1 MEKKKIVVMLFDS
14 NFLVHKIEF
23 TTVLKSKSKGM
34 NRRVKLFIESA
45 SLFRLKNKELL
56 LEDSQYFPFFQFPV
70 NIARYLLI
78 V

>member
-1 MEKKKIVVMLFDS
+1 MEKKIVAMLFDS

-34 NRRVKLFIESA
+34 NWRVEFFIESA
-45 SLFRLKNKELL
+45 SLFHLKNKELL
-56 LEDSQYFPFFQFPV
+56 SEDSQYFPFFQFPV

>member
-1 MEKKKIVVMLFDS
+1 MTRR
-14 NFLVHKIEF
+14 IE
-23 TTVLKSKSKGM
+23 
-34 NRRVKLFIESA
+34 LFIESA

>member
-1 MEKKKIVVMLFDS
+1 MARTRIVNILFDS
-14 NFLVHKIEF
+14 NFPVHKIEF
-23 TTVLKSKSKGM
+23 NTVLKSKSKGM